1 MYLSNILNRQ
11 GWPLFHSVVILV
23 STAIGVAFKFFEI
36 VWLANVLTF
45 VIGLYLHRR
54 ELQDFPLLVG
64 YANLV
69 TLVRFILLATLFV
82 LSEYLIVLFIM
93 SVMLVLD
100 GVDGAVAR
108 KTNTSTRIGAYLDME
123 TDALYVLL
131 ISGYLVAYLNYNPW
145 LIGVGLLRYLYEV
158 FTWVAGVQDKHPP
171 RTRFGPAAAVCLFI
185 ALLTPLVLP
194 EYVAMWLVYIGV
206 ATVVASFGYS
216 AWHQFGRCKT

>member
-1 MYLSNILNRQ
+1 MITT
-11 GWPLFHSVVILV
+11 G
-23 STAIGVAFKFFEI
+23 IGVAFEYFQI
-36 VWLANVLTF
+36 VWLASVLTF
-45 VIGLYLHRR
+45 VIGLYLHRQ
-54 ELQDFPLLVG
+54 ELQHFPLLVG

-69 TLVRFILLATLFV
+69 TMVRFMLLASLFV
-82 LSEYLIVLFIM
+82 ILDYLMVLSTM

-131 ISGYLVAYLNYNPW
+131 ISGYLVTYLGYNPW
-145 LIGVGLLRYLYEV
+145 LISVGMLRYLYEV
-158 FTWVAGVQDKHPP
+158 FTWLAGVQDKHPP

-185 ALLTPLVLP
+185 DLLTPLVLP